1 VTSTNDAELK
11 ELLTKEVN
19 SLFPTSKSFATT
31 PDTSAKREVIEPTG
45 THFVL
50 QVTVLL
56 LLTFCCYGVQVLVAA
71 QGRADE
77 ERNEF
82 LVRGEQ
88 LRSAGRIRSKTRSPS
103 STTSLTRST
112 NISPLKSRR
121 RPSRSRSSARKS
133 PRQTASSYR
142 SWVTRS

>member
-1 VTSTNDAELK
+1 MLAK
-11 ELLTKEVN
+11 ELN
-19 SLFPTSKSFATT
+19 SLFPSTRSFAAS
-31 PDTSAKREVIEPTG
+31 PAANAPHEVIEPTG

-56 LLTFCCYGVQVLVAA
+56 LLTFCCYGVQVLAAA

-88 LRSAGRIRSKTRSPS
+88 LRSAGRLAADERVQGSDGNRHGIRS
-103 STTSLTRST
+103 
-112 NISPLKSRR
+112 SRR
-121 RPSRSRSSARKS
+121 VVRAPIARG
-133 PRQTASSYR
+133 
-142 SWVTRS
+142 